1 MASIWGIRT
10 GPCGEGLRGS
20 CVHPDE
26 VRRLMFALHPTLSAP
41 PTVLT
46 RLSWSLSHSGASV
59 WLWDLT
65 HLSAHTC
72 AAFFS

>member
-1 MASIWGIRT
+1 
-10 GPCGEGLRGS
+10 
-20 CVHPDE
+20 
-26 VRRLMFALHPTLSAP
+26 MFALHPTLSAP